1 MLTFGYTTPISYP
14 ATPSREDSSGAYALG
29 EDSYIA
35 SNSEFSDASSVAL
48 TLTNS
53 ENGVMS
59 GIFSMTAI
67 LIKDDT
73 SAAD

>member
-14 ATPSREDSSGAYALG
+14 ATPSGEDLSGAYALG

-48 TLTNS
+48 TVTS
-53 ENGVMS
+53 YENGVMTE
-59 GIFSMTAI
+59 FFQ
-67 LIKDDT
+67 
-73 SAAD
+73 